1 MSTITDSID
10 WRALVA
16 KMPAFHAS
24 PLGELF
30 SFPLPDDVLDYIA
43 GLTNE
48 RTCSL
53 ETGLGASTI
62 VFTAQQSRHFCIT
75 PAADEIERIT
85 DFFHANGVDCDH
97 VTFEPDYSEFA
108 LPRMDLPQLDVVL
121 IDGRH
126 GFPAPMLDWY
136 YTGKYL
142 KVGGALIV
150 DDVDLWPVQQLIEY
164 LSSSPSWSVDR
175 IFSRTIAYRRLAAG
189 DERAE
194 WTDQANVV
202 TKTAA
207 CREMLRRKRQVETAR
222 QLVSSG
228 RFDLLLGKALRKALR
243 TVFPAS

>member
-1 MSTITDSID
+1 MAKKPGIHPWPPGQLSFF
-10 WRALVA
+10 AL
-16 KMPAFHAS
+16 
-24 PLGELF
+24 E
-30 SFPLPDDVLDYIA
+30 DDVLNYIA

-62 VFTAQQSRHFCIT
+62 VFTTQQSRHFCIT

-85 DFFHANGVDCDH
+85 DFFHANGVGCDH

-108 LPRMDLPQLDVVL
+108 LPRMKLPQLDVVL

-136 YTGKYL
+136 YTAKYL
-142 KVGGALIV
+142 KVGGTLIV
-150 DDVDLWPVQQLIEY
+150 DDVDVWPVQQLIEY

-194 WTDQANVV
+194 WIHQANVE

-207 CREMLRRKRQVETAR
+207 YRDMLRRNRQSAR
-222 QLVSSG
+222 QLISSG
-228 RFDLLLGKALRKALR
+228 RFDLLLGKAMRKMFR
-243 TVFPAS
+243 AS